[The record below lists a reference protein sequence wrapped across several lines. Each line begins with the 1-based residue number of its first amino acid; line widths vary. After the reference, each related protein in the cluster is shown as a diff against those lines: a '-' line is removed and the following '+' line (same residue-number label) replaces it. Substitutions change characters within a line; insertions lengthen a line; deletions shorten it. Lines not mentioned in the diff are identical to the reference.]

1 MSGTIIEF
9 STAAGGNCQGYLS
22 IPAAGKGPAV
32 IVIQEWWGLVDHIKQ
47 VADRFAETGF
57 VALAPD
63 LYHGV
68 QARQPDE
75 AGRLMMALNIDGAA
89 SDLSGAADF
98 LLEHPAVTSRKV
110 GTVGFCLG
118 GQLSLMAACV
128 DTRIGACVDYYG
140 VHPQI
145 QPDFSQLAS
154 PVLGFFGGLDGFV
167 TPDAVSALEQ
177 QIRQA
182 GKSVEFHVYPDA
194 DHAFFNDSRPEV
206 YHRAH
211 AEESWKRMLA
221 FFHANL

>member
-1 MSGTIIEF
+1 MSGQIIEF
-9 STAAGGNCQGYLS
+9 NTSRNGHCQGYLS
-22 IPAAGKGPAV
+22 TPAAGKGPAV

-47 VADRFAETGF
+47 VADRFAEAGF

-68 QARQPDE
+68 QTRQPDE
-75 AGRLMMALNIDGAA
+75 AGRLMMALDIEGAA
-89 SDLSGAADF
+89 SDLSGAVDF
-98 LLEHPAVTSRKV
+98 LLGHPAVSSRKV

-128 DTRIGACVDYYG
+128 DARVGACVDYYG

-167 TPDAVSALEQ
+167 TPAAAASLEQ

-194 DHAFFNDSRPEV
+194 DHAFFNDSRPDV

-211 AEESWKRMLA
+211 AEESWQRMLA
-221 FFHANL
+221 FFRANL